1 MKLIVAD
8 KFPEGKIKE
17 LSDLGCEVL
26 YDPSLKQDSL
36 QHALAETMPEAL
48 VVRSTKVSGEMMT
61 ACPALSLIIRAGS
74 GYNTIDVKTASERSI
89 YVANCPGQN
98 AVAVAELAIGLML
111 SIDRRIPDNV
121 ADLRSGTWNKKE
133 YSKAEGIYGRTVAV
147 IGTGRIG
154 REVVSRAKAFGM
166 VVAAWSRS
174 LSREK
179 AAALGVEHCSSP
191 AEAASRAE
199 VVSVHLAATPETA
212 NLIGRDFFDAMKPGA
227 MFINTSR
234 AEVVDHE
241 ELAKA
246 VKEKGIRAG
255 LDVFEGEPSG
265 KEGAF
270 QDPIGRM
277 EGVYGTH
284 HIGAST
290 SQAQNAVADE
300 TVAIVREYLES
311 GRVRNCVNLLDRT
324 PAQYSVSVHHRNR
337 VGILAGVLDII
348 RDAGIN
354 VETMEN
360 IIFQGA
366 EGACARIMIDGR
378 LEDKALSSIE
388 SSSKD
393 IFSVSQVALM

>member
-1 MKLIVAD
+1 
-8 KFPEGKIKE
+8 
-17 LSDLGCEVL
+17 
-26 YDPSLKQDSL
+26 
-36 QHALAETMPEAL
+36 
-48 VVRSTKVSGEMMT
+48 
-61 ACPALSLIIRAGS
+61 
-74 GYNTIDVKTASERSI
+74 
-89 YVANCPGQN
+89 
-98 AVAVAELAIGLML
+98 
-111 SIDRRIPDNV
+111 
-121 ADLRSGTWNKKE
+121 
-133 YSKAEGIYGRTVAV
+133 
-147 IGTGRIG
+147 
-154 REVVSRAKAFGM
+154 
-166 VVAAWSRS
+166 
-174 LSREK
+174 
-179 AAALGVEHCSSP
+179 
-191 AEAASRAE
+191 